1 MHKPGN
7 RADHDDLRVA
17 SRRHF
22 FAQSGF
28 GIGAAALASL
38 LNQSLHSEPVGQSAN
53 PLATKSP
60 MFPAKAKSII
70 YLFMAGAPSQLDLL
84 DYKPTLQKYDGQ
96 NVPAELTKGE
106 RFAFIKGAPKLL
118 GSPYEFKRCGRS
130 GAEISELLP
139 HLQEIADD
147 IAIIRTVHTT
157 QFNHAPAQIFMN
169 TGFQIIGRPSM
180 GAWATY
186 GLGSESSDLPG
197 FVVLISGENQP
208 DGGKAC
214 WGSGFL
220 PTVYQ
225 GVEFRSQGDPV
236 LFLTNPE
243 GVNTEAR
250 RQSLDLLKGLNEMHL
265 ASNGDPEIA
274 TRIASYELAYRMQ
287 SSVPSLINIADEP
300 ASIHE
305 LYGTEP
311 GKRSFANNCLLA
323 RRLVERGTRF
333 VQLYHR
339 GWDNHGTSSHDDIIT
354 RLPSVCH
361 EIDRA
366 AAALIKDLKQR
377 GLLDSTLVVWG
388 GEFGRTPMNE
398 ARNNSKFLGRD
409 HHPRAF
415 SVWMAGGGIKPGVT
429 FGETD
434 ELGYNPAVDPVE
446 VHDLHATVL
455 HQMGVDHT
463 KLTYRFQGRDFRL
476 TDVSGNVLMRLVS

>member
-1 MHKPGN
+1 M
-7 RADHDDLRVA
+7 L
-17 SRRHF
+17 
-22 FAQSGF
+22 
-28 GIGAAALASL
+28 
-38 LNQSLHSEPVGQSAN
+38 
-53 PLATKSP
+53 
-60 MFPAKAKSII
+60 
-70 YLFMAGAPSQLDLL
+70 
-84 DYKPTLQKYDGQ
+84 
-96 NVPAELTKGE
+96 
-106 RFAFIKGAPKLL
+106 
-118 GSPYEFKRCGRS
+118 
-130 GAEISELLP
+130 
-139 HLQEIADD
+139 
-147 IAIIRTVHTT
+147 
-157 QFNHAPAQIFMN
+157 
-169 TGFQIIGRPSM
+169 
-180 GAWATY
+180 
-186 GLGSESSDLPG
+186 
-197 FVVLISGENQP
+197 
-208 DGGKAC
+208 
-214 WGSGFL
+214 GSGFL